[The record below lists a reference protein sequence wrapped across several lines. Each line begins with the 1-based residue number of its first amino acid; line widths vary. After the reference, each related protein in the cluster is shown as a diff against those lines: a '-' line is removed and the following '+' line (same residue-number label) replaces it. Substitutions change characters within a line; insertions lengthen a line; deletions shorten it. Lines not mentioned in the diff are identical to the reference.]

1 VTEAEKLFNE
11 TYARWLHASSLIH
24 GFRRSFTEVSDTVAD
39 RLQAESVTLFR
50 DLIEDP
56 QWKGLH
62 KTESIDSLL
71 SACFSSLPAISR
83 IPPRNISKVQAE
95 SKAAVSNQTSGSTLD

>member
-11 TYARWLHASSLIH
+11 TYARWLQAYSLIH

-39 RLQAESVTLFR
+39 RLQAESVTLVR

-56 QWKGLH
+56 QWNGLLQFEPVT
-62 KTESIDSLL
+62 KLK
-71 SACFSSLPAISR
+71 FSVTANS
-83 IPPRNISKVQAE
+83 
-95 SKAAVSNQTSGSTLD
+95 D